1 MPKRNKGETD
11 SAFVGRCMKDKA
23 TKKEFPDS
31 AQRLAVCI
39 SKSKESAMIESAH
52 LPLNTSYGA
61 LRGHLR
67 GALETAH
74 GIGAFSFSDGPWI
87 LDIFAAFVVYD
98 FQGISFKRSY
108 SISFGSAGSEPNIT
122 LGEAKRVHVAYVD
135 SKNTESQRL
144 FYDGEDILES
154 YPFGQ
159 DVIITVPGAEVVH
172 ESVAFGDFEVLKE
185 AEITNIPVKI
195 IGPGWG
201 SMAFYS
207 ESMLKSS
214 GPAAFVKGTHMYW
227 NHPTATEEAERP
239 PGIRDLNDLA
249 AILTTDAKF
258 DKNGPKGPGLYA
270 EAKVFSDYAK
280 QLEEKGPHI
289 GVSINAG
296 IRAHAGEAEGKS
308 GLIADEFVHAFSADF
323 VTHAGAKGAPVLES
337 KRGTDPPKEEST
349 TMTPEETRIVE
360 ESKKENETLTT
371 ENANLKKAIAKRA
384 ISDFATQA
392 ITEVSETLRKAD
404 IPYSPKLVARAC
416 AHPLLKE
423 GKQGAELDADWIKSI
438 VEDFTSETSG
448 HIEGMGGEHIRE
460 SANGGPSKEEAEET
474 DRVLKESL
482 ETLGVPEKGLAAAV
496 AAR

>member
-11 SAFVGRCMKDKA
+11 SAFVSRCMKDST
-23 TKKEFPDS
+23 TKKEFPAV

-39 SKSKESAMIESAH
+39 SKSKESAAVESAH
-52 LPLNTSYGA
+52 LPMNTSYGA

-74 GIGAFSFSDGPWI
+74 SVNSNMFFDGPFI
-87 LDIFAAFVVYD
+87 LDIFAGFVVYE

-108 SISFGSAGSEPNIT
+108 SISFGAAGSEPNIT

-135 SKNTESQRL
+135 SKNTEAQRL
-144 FYDGEDILES
+144 FYDGTDILES

-159 DVIITVPGAEVVH
+159 DVMITVPGAEVVH
-172 ESVAFGDFEVLKE
+172 ESVAFADFEVLKE

-227 NHPTATEEAERP
+227 NHATAAEEGEL
-239 PGIRDLNDLA
+239 RDLSDLA
-249 AILTTDAKF
+249 AILTTNAKF
-258 DKNGPKGPGLYA
+258 DKDGPKGPGLYA

-280 QLEEKGPHI
+280 QLEDKGPHI

-308 GLIADEFVHAFSADF
+308 GLIADEFVHAFSIDF

-337 KRGTDPPKEEST
+337 KQVPNLPKEEIT
-349 TMTPEETRIVE
+349 TMTPEEIRVAE
-360 ESKKENETLTT
+360 ESKKRSEILAVESAGLKS
-371 ENANLKKAIAKRA
+371 ENANLKKEIAKRA
-384 ISDFATQA
+384 ISDFVTQA
-392 ITEVSETLRKAD
+392 ITEVSETLRKAE

-416 AHPLLKE
+416 AHPVLKE
-423 GKQGAELDADWIKSI
+423 GKEGAELDADWVKSI
-438 VEDFTSETSG
+438 VEDFSSETSG
-448 HIEGMGGEHIRE
+448 HIEGMGVDPVLESGARE
-460 SANGGPSKEEAEET
+460 SSEKAVDERLRKSLVELGTPEA
-474 DRVLKESL
+474 
-482 ETLGVPEKGLAAAV
+482 GLNAAV
-496 AAR
+496 AGR

>member
-11 SAFVGRCMKDKA
+11 SAFVGRCMKDST
-23 TKKEFPDS
+23 TKKEFPDT

-39 SKSKESAMIESAH
+39 SKSKESAITESAH
-52 LPLNTSYGA
+52 LPMNTSYDS

-67 GALETAH
+67 GSLEAAH
-74 GIGAFSFSDGPWI
+74 GIDAGAFLSNGPWI
-87 LDIFAAFVVYD
+87 LDIFESFVIYE

-108 SISFGSAGSEPNIT
+108 SISFGAAGSEPSIT
-122 LGEAKRVHVAYVD
+122 LGEAKRVHIAYVD
-135 SKNTESQRL
+135 TKNIEAKGV
-144 FYDGEDILES
+144 FYDGDKVFEA
-154 YPFGQ
+154 YPYGQ

-172 ESVAFGDFEVLKE
+172 ESVSFGDFVLKE

-227 NHPTATEEAERP
+227 NHPTATEEADRP
-239 PGIRDLNDLA
+239 PGMRDLNDLA

-258 DKNGPKGPGLYA
+258 DKNGPKGAGLYA

-323 VTHAGAKGAPVLES
+323 VTKPGAGGAPVLES
-337 KRGTDPPKEEST
+337 QRDTDPPKEESN
-349 TMTPEETRIVE
+349 TMNAEETRIAE
-360 ESKKENETLTT
+360 ESNKANETLVT
-371 ENANLKKAIAKRA
+371 ENASLKSESAGLKKQLADIAT
-384 ISDFATQA
+384 SGFVTQA
-392 ITEVSETLRKAD
+392 ITEVSETLRKAE
-404 IPYSPKLVARAC
+404 IAYSPKLIARAC
-416 AHPLLKE
+416 AHPVIKE
-423 GKQGAELDADWIKSI
+423 GKLDADWVKGI
-438 VEDFTSETSG
+438 VEDFSSETSG
-448 HIEGMGGEHIRE
+448 HIEGMGPDPVLESGAGEPGEKAVDERLR
-460 SANGGPSKEEAEET
+460 K
-474 DRVLKESL
+474 SL
-482 ETLGVPEKGLAAAV
+482 AALGTPEPGLNAAV
-496 AAR
+496 AGR